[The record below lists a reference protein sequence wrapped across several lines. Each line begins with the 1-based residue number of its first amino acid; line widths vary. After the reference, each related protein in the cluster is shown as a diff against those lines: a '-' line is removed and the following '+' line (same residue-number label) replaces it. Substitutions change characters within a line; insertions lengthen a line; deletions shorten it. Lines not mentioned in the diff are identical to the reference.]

1 MLFLDVYNKN
11 VYIGTELVGYVNHNG
26 AIFVNGKRIL
36 TLKSNYLNTLEPGIH
51 KLELEYSD
59 GIVNTEIIITKI
71 ENVVSNTKKANDNLI
86 IIIASI
92 ADALLLAFIIFM
104 CRKNRKKSSMM
115 EWELSII

>member
-1 MLFLDVYNKN
+1 MIKADGELEKLVKVKLDGIEVNSSNY
-11 VYIGTELVGYVNHNG
+11 ELKSGST
-26 AIFVNGKRIL
+26 IL

-104 CRKNRKKSSMM
+104 CRKNRKKSSVM
-115 EWELSII
+115 E